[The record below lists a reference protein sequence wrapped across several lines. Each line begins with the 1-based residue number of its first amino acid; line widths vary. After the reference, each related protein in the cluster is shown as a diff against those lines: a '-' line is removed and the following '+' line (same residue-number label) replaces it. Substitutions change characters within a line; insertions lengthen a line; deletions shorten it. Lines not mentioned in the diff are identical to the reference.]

1 LQYKNIN
8 EIKILTSDLRVD
20 TKLRDT
26 IIDFSKEFK
35 NRGIV
40 CEMRVLNNREIYR
53 ALHDRWILSKNIC
66 FNLPSPDIVA
76 RGQYS
81 EIKQTTSRPPFEQ
94 WWINSLDIVT
104 DWNEIARMILDRRQ
118 EDG

>member
-1 LQYKNIN
+1 M
-8 EIKILTSDLRVD
+8 D
-20 TKLRDT
+20 
-26 IIDFSKEFK
+26 IIQKH
-35 NRGIV
+35 I
-40 CEMRVLNNREIYR
+40 
-53 ALHDRWILSKNIC
+53 
-66 FNLPSPDIVA
+66 FNLPSPDIVT

-118 EDG
+118 KNG